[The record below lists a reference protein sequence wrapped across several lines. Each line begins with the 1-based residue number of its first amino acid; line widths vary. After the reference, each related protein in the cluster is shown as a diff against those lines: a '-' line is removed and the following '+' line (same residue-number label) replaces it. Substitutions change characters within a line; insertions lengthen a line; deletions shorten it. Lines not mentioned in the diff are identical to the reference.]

1 MSLPIPTKPPT
12 RTRKPLPRPIF
23 LDNEDQDVDNH
34 PLHCSICFDVSFNP
48 VITPCQHIF
57 CRDCIESVLRRSMSC
72 PNDRRVLNRHSLQ
85 NISGLH
91 EYIYNRTLVQCQNC
105 KNWEGQFQQYKV
117 HTPTCYSSSHI
128 QTLDPKIEAL
138 KLRHKQELKNL
149 QASISDMKAALGQER
164 QLNQNREVEKEHLQ
178 NQIDTL
184 KDTVS
189 ALEYRIASMGPTLH
203 LNYQYDGRSV
213 SDLSRIMNRYVHEK
227 PTRIDTNSFFNSI
240 RRCYGVIR
248 DVESTDLKFS
258 LKMLLVSSLETN
270 WFTTEQVS
278 RLKE

>member
-57 CRDCIESVLRRSMSC
+57 CRDCIESGLRRSMSC
-72 PNDRRVLNRHSLQ
+72 PIDRRVLNRHSLQ

-117 HTPTCYSSSHI
+117 HIRTCNTTKNTGRRDRHAPMTKIFVHVTVFIIFICVLYIYGSVCDFNVTDSSIAAVDNIS
-128 QTLDPKIEAL
+128 TNVFEIE
-138 KLRHKQELKNL
+138 HGTV
-149 QASISDMKAALGQER
+149 IS
-164 QLNQNREVEKEHLQ
+164 
-178 NQIDTL
+178 
-184 KDTVS
+184 
-189 ALEYRIASMGPTLH
+189 
-203 LNYQYDGRSV
+203 
-213 SDLSRIMNRYVHEK
+213 
-227 PTRIDTNSFFNSI
+227 TNNECINNFNI
-240 RRCYGVIR
+240 
-248 DVESTDLKFS
+248 
-258 LKMLLVSSLETN
+258 
-270 WFTTEQVS
+270 
-278 RLKE
+278 